1 MWNQFFP
8 EQASTIAPDV
18 DGIFLAVLALALLFA
33 VPIACLVVIFA
44 IRYRR
49 TALRERYTSTH
60 EGRGKSRTWILETA
74 WIVIPLCLAIAVFS
88 WGATLYL
95 RIYAMPANGMDVYVV
110 AKQWMWKFQLPTGQT
125 EINQLHVPVGYPVR
139 LTLIS
144 EDVIHDFDVP
154 AFRVKRDVLPG
165 LYTTMWFQATKT
177 GTFMLECAEFCGT
190 EHSRMLGSVIVMEQA
205 AYQNWLS
212 QRGVGGGNGV
222 IPESS
227 AGEAAA
233 GPPASTVS
241 MADTGEQLFQRY
253 GCASCHH
260 PDGSGVGPSLVGIW
274 GTQVKLEGGQ
284 TATVDMDYIRHSI
297 YDPHAQIVAGY
308 PPVMPSFQGQIDEQQ
323 LLSLTE
329 YIRSLAGQEPK

>member
-8 EQASTIAPDV
+8 EQASTLAPDV
-18 DGIFLAVLALALLFA
+18 DGIFLAVLGLALLFA
-33 VPIACLVVIFA
+33 IPVACLVVIFA

-49 TALRERYTSTH
+49 GAMRERYVSTH

-74 WIVIPLCLAIAVFS
+74 WIVIPLCLALSIFAWAAS
-88 WGATLYL
+88 LYL
-95 RIYAMPANGMDVYVV
+95 RIYAMPTNGMDVYVV

-125 EINQLHVPVGYPVR
+125 EINELHVPIGYPVR
-139 LTLIS
+139 LTMIS
-144 EDVIHDFDVP
+144 EDVIHSFFVS

-165 LYTTMWFQATKT
+165 VYTTMWFEATKT

-190 EHSRMLGSVIVMEQA
+190 DHSRMLGSVIVMDQA

-212 QRGVGGGNGV
+212 QRGIGGGTGAV
-222 IPESS
+222 AESS

-233 GPPASTVS
+233 GAPARPVS
-241 MADTGEQLFQRY
+241 MADAGAQLFQQH

-260 PDGSGVGPSLVGIW
+260 ADGSGVGPSLVGIW

-284 TATVDMDYIRHSI
+284 TATVDMDYIRRSV
-297 YDPHAQIVAGY
+297 YDPQAQIVAGY
-308 PPVMPSFQGQIDEQQ
+308 QPVMPTFKGQIDEQQ

-329 YIRSLAGQEPK
+329 YIRSLAGQESK